1 MDDPSEILKKVHGRM
16 MNGMQG
22 KEGSGPS
29 NETVQAIVARDQNLR
44 KAIADLYM
52 LLEQVDDRRLAVE
65 LLAEHIT
72 MMVEMMNHFKGGAG
86 SA

>member
-1 MDDPSEILKKVHGRM
+1 MDDPQDILKKVHGRM
-16 MNGMQG
+16 MGNLRGS
-22 KEGSGPS
+22 EGGAPS

-52 LLEQVDDRRLAVE
+52 VLEQVNDRKLAVD

-72 MMVEMMNHFKGGAG
+72 MMVEMLNHFKGGGAR
-86 SA
+86 